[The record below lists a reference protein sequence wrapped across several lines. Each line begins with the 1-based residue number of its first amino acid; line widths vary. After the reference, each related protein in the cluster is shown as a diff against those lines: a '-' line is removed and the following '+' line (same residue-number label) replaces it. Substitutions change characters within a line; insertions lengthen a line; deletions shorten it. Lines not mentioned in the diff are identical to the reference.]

1 MYIFITHFF
10 TEYVIFKYLLQYNL
24 LNKLYS
30 AIFQIIGTPRKFSSS
45 FAGYLSSI
53 FYHTALSLIHYAGA
67 SCDRQTQR
75 HHH

>member
-30 AIFQIIGTPRKFSSS
+30 AIFQIIRTPRKFSS

-53 FYHTALSLIHYAGA
+53 FIIQHYL
-67 SCDRQTQR
+67 
-75 HHH
+75 